1 METDVRNKYQT
12 DLNKSVESNY
22 VDSERECEVFY
33 RRSIYISTND
43 IVRDRPYIE
52 LPKLASKNLPFQ
64 INDDTI
70 ELPNELKL
78 IAEQIEEAKDI
89 LQYSFDWDEEGA
101 IAADS
106 ETFGK
111 ATSFVKN
118 YALYLYRTY
127 SVVLTP
133 PYIELLRDGSVSVHW
148 ENTKS
153 QFLIIFKKG
162 NNKLAYY
169 YAEQKDKKIPFKSA
183 IEIGKTEDKFL
194 ALWMKTYL
202 T

>member
-33 RRSIYISTND
+33 RPSIYISTND

-64 INDDTI
+64 LNDDTI

-89 LQYSFDWDEEGA
+89 L
-101 IAADS
+101 
-106 ETFGK
+106 GK
-111 ATSFVKN
+111 QIMVAG
-118 YALYLYRTY
+118 LMGL
-127 SVVLTP
+127 
-133 PYIELLRDGSVSVHW
+133 
-148 ENTKS
+148 
-153 QFLIIFKKG
+153 
-162 NNKLAYY
+162 
-169 YAEQKDKKIPFKSA
+169 
-183 IEIGKTEDKFL
+183 
-194 ALWMKTYL
+194 
-202 T
+202 